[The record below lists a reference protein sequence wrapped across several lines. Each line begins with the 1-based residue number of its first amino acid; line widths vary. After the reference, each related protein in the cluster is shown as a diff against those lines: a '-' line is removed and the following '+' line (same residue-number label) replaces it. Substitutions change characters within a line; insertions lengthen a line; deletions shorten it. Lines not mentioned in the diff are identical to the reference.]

1 MSRRL
6 PIALA
11 VISLLATVA
20 CEREP
25 VSVAPPGSTTRM
37 VIDAPVDR
45 TVGLH
50 ATFKWHLQNPD
61 PADTYRYELRF
72 DKGEDACDNR
82 VEQSFPAESRTCLT
96 VDLDSRIYGGQKA
109 WFGIQAINSKGQ
121 AFCAEG
127 KRLSISKSA
136 PPAPNCESSARS
148 TRPAPFLAL
157 FTHPA
162 RWLNRPAF

>member
-1 MSRRL
+1 MRRRL
-6 PIALA
+6 AIGLA
-11 VISLLATVA
+11 VTCLVSSAA

-25 VSVAPPGSTTRM
+25 VTVAPPGSQTRM
-37 VIDAPVDR
+37 IIDVPADR

-50 ATFKWHLQNPD
+50 ATFKWHLQNAD

-72 DKGEDACDNR
+72 DKGENACDNS

-96 VDLDSRIYGGQKA
+96 IDLDSRIYGGQKV
-109 WFGIQAINSKGQ
+109 WFGIQAINGKGQ

-136 PPAPNCESSARS
+136 PPAPGCDASAGRRRAAPS
-148 TRPAPFLAL
+148 LAFFGRPDRWLIRPAS
-157 FTHPA
+157 
-162 RWLNRPAF
+162 